1 MILHSTLTKPPV
13 KPAFERV
20 FKCQV
25 VFRFAVMV
33 SIWLGGWS
41 WLTPLSLSAQTQAPV
56 DTAGAT
62 RADSAAASVLTSKY
76 GIIRVHQPPAPAGVQ
91 AAVSLGR
98 YIVNFGTR
106 EGVRPGGIFQVT
118 EPDAILG
125 LVRVEQV
132 WRDSASVRLIR
143 LDQKHK
149 ADDPMPLRRG
159 QYLIPKYV
167 LLETVLFDRGKPDL
181 SPSMQERLRFAAR
194 FILSFPKFPV
204 VIGGHTDNTGKETD
218 NMKLSEARAAEIRT
232 YLYEVQRIPQEQM
245 HLKGYGET
253 RAVASNDTDEGRHL
267 NRRVEIVLVD
277 RVP

>member
-1 MILHSTLTKPPV
+1 MILHSTLAKLPA

-25 VFRFAVMV
+25 VFRVAVMV

-41 WLTPLSLSAQTQAPV
+41 WLTPLSLSAQTQAPA

-62 RADSAAASVLTSKY
+62 RADSAATPVLTSKY

-118 EPDAILG
+118 EPGAVLG

-149 ADDPMPLRRG
+149 ADDPMPLIYLLHLADNLSKDLGMGYVPEEKG
-159 QYLIPKYV
+159 QYDEKV
-167 LLETVLFDRGKPDL
+167 LQELGVDSLKLEEL
-181 SPSMQERLRFAAR
+181 
-194 FILSFPKFPV
+194 
-204 VIGGHTDNTGKETD
+204 KETLGPT
-218 NMKLSEARAAEIRT
+218 MEQEIR
-232 YLYEVQRIPQEQM
+232 
-245 HLKGYGET
+245 
-253 RAVASNDTDEGRHL
+253 N
-267 NRRVEIVLVD
+267 LVD
-277 RVP
+277 QYMSN